1 MRPGDLYLTCRRS
14 AHRLEVHQRYVV
26 GEDEPRMR
34 AVLAGTPLPPPGPAK
49 QETIE
54 VLSRLRRQGKLL
66 ARVHVVD
73 RPLTDYLRYELVVY
87 RENVDAGE
95 GVRIVDRTSDPR
107 LADLRR
113 DFVVF
118 DGGTEQAQ
126 VVWFDYDPDGRLL
139 GYEHSADPSV
149 AAACWRQYRLA
160 ESMAASL
167 HEFMTTTGIV

>member
-1 MRPGDLYLTCRRS
+1 MKPGDLYLTCRRS
-14 AHRLEVHQRYVV
+14 AHRLEVQQRYVV

-34 AVLAGTPLPPPGPAK
+34 AVLTGAPLPPPGPAK

-66 ARVHVVD
+66 ARVHVVE

-87 RENVDAGE
+87 QENVEAGE
-95 GVRIVDRTSDPR
+95 GVRIVDRATDPR

-113 DFVVF
+113 DFAIF
-118 DGGTEQAQ
+118 DGGTDQAQ
-126 VVWFDYDPDGRLL
+126 VVWFDYDPNGRLL
-139 GYEHSADPSV
+139 GYEHSTDPNV

-167 HEFMTTTGIV
+167 HEFMTTTGTV